1 MSLRI
6 KFETYAIINIGDL
19 DKINFQE
26 VGETSRDTIR
36 RSIDLTKFVL
46 SWDSEPEFIA
56 NGDVIPI
63 AQYDHTEIL
72 EIMSTPEWSGEDT
85 P

>member
-1 MSLRI
+1 MDIRI
-6 KFETYAIINIGDL
+6 NFETYAIISIDDL
-19 DKINFQE
+19 NKIDFEQ

-46 SWDSEPEFIA
+46 SWNSEPEFIE

-63 AQYDHTEIL
+63 GQYDHVEIL
-72 EIMSTPEWSGEDT
+72 EIMDTEEWSGEEN
-85 P
+85 